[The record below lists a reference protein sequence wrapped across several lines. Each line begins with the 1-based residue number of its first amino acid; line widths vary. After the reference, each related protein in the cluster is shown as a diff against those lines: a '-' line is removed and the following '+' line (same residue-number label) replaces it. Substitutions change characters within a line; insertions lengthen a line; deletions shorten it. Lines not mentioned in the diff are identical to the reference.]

1 MRTPVT
7 QAGWRIAIIARGG
20 KMYSYSEIVSILL
33 REFPEINEQYAKEI
47 AWLKDTFQNQESE
60 GQTSYFD
67 HCFCDYIGH
76 LFVDKQQDNLKIEK
90 IFVFLENMA
99 TSRDSDVRNM
109 LQVSVFD
116 KGIITRHLK
125 NGANL
130 HQTAAI
136 GENSKRR
143 FLRDMAGVHWGPPC
157 FGYQGGPQ
165 QNPAIPSAKYNY
177 RVVTSRQKCPK
188 EPGLGRLPN
197 KHFCGPLPSKNFGV
211 WPHPNCLPFVRS
223 L

>member
-99 TSRDSDVRNM
+99 TSRDSDVRNL

-130 HQTAAI
+130 HQTTPDRRYWGKLKAAVFARY
-136 GENSKRR
+136 GRSPLGAALFWLSRR
-143 FLRDMAGVHWGPPC
+143 PP
-157 FGYQGGPQ
+157 
-165 QNPAIPSAKYNY
+165 AD
-177 RVVTSRQKCPK
+177 
-188 EPGLGRLPN
+188 PGHSTR
-197 KHFCGPLPSKNFGV
+197 KV
-211 WPHPNCLPFVRS
+211 
-223 L
+223 

>member
-99 TSRDSDVRNM
+99 TSRDSDVRNL
-109 LQVSVFD
+109 LQVTV
-116 KGIITRHLK
+116 L
-125 NGANL
+125 
-130 HQTAAI
+130 
-136 GENSKRR
+136 EY
-143 FLRDMAGVHWGPPC
+143 LRSWYLLQSRSEKLMLPETKKIFACVKS
-157 FGYQGGPQ
+157 YLQE
-165 QNPAIPSAKYNY
+165 PAQDA
-177 RVVTSRQKCPK
+177 
-188 EPGLGRLPN
+188 LPY
-197 KHFCGPLPSKNFGV
+197 FST
-211 WPHPNCLPFVRS
+211 
-223 L
+223 

>member
-136 GENSKRR
+136 GENSNRR
-143 FLRDMAGVHWGPPC
+143 FFARYGRSPLGAALFWLSRRPP
-157 FGYQGGPQ
+157 
-165 QNPAIPSAKYNY
+165 AD
-177 RVVTSRQKCPK
+177 
-188 EPGLGRLPN
+188 PGHSIR
-197 KHFCGPLPSKNFGV
+197 KV
-211 WPHPNCLPFVRS
+211 
-223 L
+223 

>member
-1 MRTPVT
+1 MFLSFYQSLFLDIHCRNALALHDRLFRWPTPLAEVSQTVRPVLPMRTPVT

-33 REFPEINEQYAKEI
+33 MEFPEINEQYAKEI

-99 TSRDSDVRNM
+99 TSRDSDVRNL
-109 LQVSVFD
+109 LQVTVLEYLRSWSLFQSKSEKFMLPETKKMFD
-116 KGIITRHLK
+116 YVKSYL
-125 NGANL
+125 
-130 HQTAAI
+130 Q
-136 GENSKRR
+136 
-143 FLRDMAGVHWGPPC
+143 PPSQAVPE
-157 FGYQGGPQ
+157 YILQ
-165 QNPAIPSAKYNY
+165 
-177 RVVTSRQKCPK
+177 
-188 EPGLGRLPN
+188 
-197 KHFCGPLPSKNFGV
+197 
-211 WPHPNCLPFVRS
+211 
-223 L
+223 